1 MIKFCLVHESLY
13 ILLGNDDSITWSTL
27 SYLSRVAILR
37 KALDR
42 IKCQVA
48 YKVNRPLSTDSSIS
62 PCVYSWPWVALRKD
76 SRLHLHNVQTQE
88 LIRLRSGKFLRLVGQ
103 RIILDVISERIYN
116 LDHVV
121 SFCVCANLICVIE
134 TNNRNFPKYS
144 NEDTDYRS
152 ADSDTDSMKSDSSNN
167 NSLHA
172 SSIKVFSLHGLVF
185 QTLI

>member
-1 MIKFCLVHESLY
+1 MSLRKDQKVNRSLTDEIRMLGTAVYLGNIVIPQACLLLSDMIIFYSVHESLY

-48 YKVNRPLSTDSSIS
+48 YKINRPLSNDSSIS

-88 LIRLRSGKFLRLVGQ
+88 LIRLRSG
-103 RIILDVISERIYN
+103 
-116 LDHVV
+116 
-121 SFCVCANLICVIE
+121 
-134 TNNRNFPKYS
+134 NFG
-144 NEDTDYRS
+144 RQ
-152 ADSDTDSMKSDSSNN
+152 
-167 NSLHA
+167 L
-172 SSIKVFSLHGLVF
+172 
-185 QTLI
+185 TLIDEFPGHEQENASISCSEFSVFWM

>member
-1 MIKFCLVHESLY
+1 MITLYLVHESLY

-88 LIRLRSGKFLRLVGQ
+88 LIRLRSGNISCPVSVINYF
-103 RIILDVISERIYN
+103 ILERIYN

-152 ADSDTDSMKSDSSNN
+152 ADSDSDSMKSDSSNN

-185 QTLI
+185 QSLI

>member
-1 MIKFCLVHESLY
+1 MIIFYSVHESLY

-48 YKVNRPLSTDSSIS
+48 YKINRPLSNDSSIS

-88 LIRLRSGKFLRLVGQ
+88 LIRLRSGNFKEVVNHYWQILENSARKF
-103 RIILDVISERIYN
+103 SEI
-116 LDHVV
+116 
-121 SFCVCANLICVIE
+121 
-134 TNNRNFPKYS
+134 
-144 NEDTDYRS
+144 
-152 ADSDTDSMKSDSSNN
+152 
-167 NSLHA
+167 
-172 SSIKVFSLHGLVF
+172 LVF
-185 QTLI
+185 RLIYVRRFYWKTYPIFF

>member
-1 MIKFCLVHESLY
+1 MSLRKDQKVNRSLTDEIRMLGTAVYLGNVLFQVKLPSHRPVLIVAIRYDDFYSVHESLY

-48 YKVNRPLSTDSSIS
+48 YKINRPLSNDSSIS

-88 LIRLRSGKFLRLVGQ
+88 LIRLRSGNFQEV
-103 RIILDVISERIYN
+103 VNYCSEI
-116 LDHVV
+116 
-121 SFCVCANLICVIE
+121 
-134 TNNRNFPKYS
+134 
-144 NEDTDYRS
+144 
-152 ADSDTDSMKSDSSNN
+152 
-167 NSLHA
+167 
-172 SSIKVFSLHGLVF
+172 
-185 QTLI
+185 